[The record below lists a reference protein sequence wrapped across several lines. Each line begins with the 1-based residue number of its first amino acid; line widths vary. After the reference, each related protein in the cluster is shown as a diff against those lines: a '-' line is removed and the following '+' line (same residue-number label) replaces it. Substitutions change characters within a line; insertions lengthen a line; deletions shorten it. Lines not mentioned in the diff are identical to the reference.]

1 MGGGGVNVS
10 GVLDRGPPV
19 ATGGLASSMAK
30 WMDSFLRWQKY
41 E

>member
-19 ATGGLASSMAK
+19 ATGGLAGLASSMANG
-30 WMDSFLRWQKY
+30 
-41 E
+41 

>member
-19 ATGGLASSMAK
+19 ATGGLASSMANK
-30 WMDSFLRWQKY
+30 
-41 E
+41 

>member
-19 ATGGLASSMAK
+19 ATGGLASSMANG
-30 WMDSFLRWQKY
+30 WIWQQDVAK
-41 E
+41 